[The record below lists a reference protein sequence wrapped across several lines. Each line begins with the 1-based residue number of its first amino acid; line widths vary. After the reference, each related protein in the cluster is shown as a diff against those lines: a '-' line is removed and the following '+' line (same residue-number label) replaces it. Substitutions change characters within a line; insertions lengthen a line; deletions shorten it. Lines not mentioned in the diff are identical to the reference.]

1 MSDALKPCPF
11 CGERPQLTVRP
22 DNADATT
29 YFAAVVCYCDSY
41 SACEHKLATAPN
53 ADEAEAAARAAWN
66 RRAALSAPPPV
77 VPAGWT
83 SMKDRP
89 PPPDTWLLVTWGTH
103 RAVDKAHTFSKWKH
117 PSHPLGYLIQGHPG
131 SHNDVTAWMLLPAAA
146 PQAPTRRD
154 PADNQSQPQR

>member
-41 SACEHKLATAPN
+41 SACAHKMATAPE

-77 VPAGWT
+77 VPAGWQLVPVEPHP
-83 SMKDRP
+83 RLLNVLFGY
-89 PPPDTWLLVTWGTH
+89 WLDPVNNLKH
-103 RAVDKAHTFSKWKH
+103 RAIAAAEWRS
-117 PSHPLGYLIQGHPG
+117 
-131 SHNDVTAWMLLPAAA
+131 MLTAA
-146 PQAPTRRD
+146 PQAPT
-154 PADNQSQPQR
+154 QREGD

>member
-1 MSDALKPCPF
+1 MSDILRDLL
-11 CGERPQLTVRP
+11 E
-22 DNADATT
+22 ADARG
-29 YFAAVVCYCDSY
+29 VCPPQNWTSR
-41 SACEHKLATAPN
+41 A
-53 ADEAEAAARAAWN
+53 ADEITRL
-66 RRAALSAPPPV
+66 RAALSAPPPV

-131 SHNDVTAWMLLPAAA
+131 SHNCVTAWMLLPAA
-146 PQAPTRRD
+146 PQAPTQRD